1 MCVKRCLFVSM
12 ALAAWM
18 GLAGCQ
24 APQPAGPPTKPEPT
38 PPPPPVEPQVVQEV
52 PPTTGELPIDPLRWV
67 YVERIK
73 DGASDPWANG
83 AFDSA
88 RNKLSIETHD
98 VRRFAVDVS
107 RIPINW
113 ERLVI
118 LSINGR
124 NSELRRRD
132 FHVYHFEHDKYGRWA
147 VMEP

>member
-1 MCVKRCLFVSM
+1 
-12 ALAAWM
+12 M

-24 APQPAGPPTKPEPT
+24 TPQPAGPQEPPTPA
-38 PPPPPVEPQVVQEV
+38 PPPPPVEPQVVPDE
-52 PPTTGELPIDPLRWV
+52 PPTTGEVPVDPKQWV

-73 DGASDPWANG
+73 KGASDPWG
-83 AFDSA
+83 RGTFDRS
-88 RNKLSIETHD
+88 RNKISIETHQL
-98 VRRFAVDVS
+98 RRFAVDVS

-124 NSELRRRD
+124 NSELRKRD
-132 FHVYHFEHDKYGRWA
+132 FHVYHFEYDKYGRWA